1 MTKDELKYELFRL
14 KTISKN
20 NRKEILWKL
29 ISFYIL
35 TVIISLGLFF
45 VEYNDLTF
53 KDLIISNII
62 IMTLFL
68 IIFIL
73 FSTLNYIEF
82 ASMSNRIEN
91 NYYGGLMIYLDK
103 NIAVITQNVEAP
115 VAVDE
120 ILDTI
125 ALDTAYKIHVIAYSA
140 NGAINK
146 DNENTLYDL
155 LNLLSE
161 CNTYNRPI
169 YVHISKYCILHSK
182 KFTSIADNIT
192 YLKEKKT
199 HLYRFGNIVLKKC
212 NKKYY
217 KRIPLD
223 SIK

>member
-20 NRKEILWKL
+20 NRKEVLWKL

-35 TVIISLGLFF
+35 TVIISLWLFF

-125 ALDTAYKIHVIAYSA
+125 ALDTAYKIHIIAYSS
-140 NGAINK
+140 NGVINK
-146 DNENTLYDL
+146 DNENNLYDL

-169 YVHISKYCILHSK
+169 YVHISKYCTIDSK

-192 YLKEKKT
+192 YLKEQKT

-212 NKKYY
+212 KKYY
-217 KRIPLD
+217 KRVPLD

>member
-20 NRKEILWKL
+20 NRKEVLWKL

-35 TVIISLGLFF
+35 TVIISLELFF

-73 FSTLNYIEF
+73 FSILNYIEF

-91 NYYGGLMIYLDK
+91 DYYGGLMIYLDK

-169 YVHISKYCILHSK
+169 YVHISKYCILDSK

>member
-20 NRKEILWKL
+20 NRKEVLWKL

-35 TVIISLGLFF
+35 TVIISLLLFF

-91 NYYGGLMIYLDK
+91 DYYGGLMIYLDK

-125 ALDTAYKIHVIAYSA
+125 ALDTAYKVHVIAYSA
-140 NGAINK
+140 KGVINK

-155 LNLLSE
+155 LNLLTE

-169 YVHISKYCILHSK
+169 YVHISKYCTIDSK

-192 YLKEKKT
+192 YLKEQKT

-212 NKKYY
+212 KKYY
-217 KRIPLD
+217 KRVPLD

>member
-1 MTKDELKYELFRL
+1 MTDDELKYELFRL
-14 KTISKN
+14 KTRSKI

-29 ISFYIL
+29 LSFYIL
-35 TVIISLGLFF
+35 SVIISLELFF
-45 VEYNDLTF
+45 VEYNDLTL
-53 KDLIISNII
+53 KDLIITNII
-62 IMTLFL
+62 IMMLFL
-68 IIFIL
+68 VIFIL
-73 FSTLNYIEF
+73 FCTLNYIKF
-82 ASMSNRIEN
+82 VIISNRIEN
-91 NYYGGLMIYLDK
+91 NYYGGTMIYLDK

-115 VAVDE
+115 VAVDD

-125 ALDTAYKIHVIAYSA
+125 ALDTAYKVHVIAYSA

-169 YVHISKYCILHSK
+169 YVHISKYCILDSK

-217 KRIPLD
+217 KRISLD

>member
-1 MTKDELKYELFRL
+1 MTKDELKYEIFKL
-14 KTISKN
+14 
-20 NRKEILWKL
+20 KEIFIDDMNNFLCIL
-29 ISFYIL
+29 ASYYIFS
-35 TVIISLGLFF
+35 IIIAIGLYFF
-45 VEYNDLTF
+45 KYNEYG
-53 KDLIISNII
+53 IGNII
-62 IMTLFL
+62 ISILVIFLIFL

-73 FSTLNYIEF
+73 FCILNFVKYMTIL
-82 ASMSNRIEN
+82 NKIKN
-91 NYYGGLMIYLDK
+91 DYYGGTMIYLDK

-115 VAVDE
+115 VAVDD

-125 ALDTAYKIHVIAYSA
+125 ALDTAYKVHVIAYSA

-146 DNENTLYDL
+146 YNENTLYDL

-169 YVHISKYCILHSK
+169 YVHISKYCILDSK

>member
-1 MTKDELKYELFRL
+1 MTNDELKYELFRL
-14 KTISKN
+14 KIRSKI

-29 ISFYIL
+29 FSFYIL
-35 TVIISLGLFF
+35 SVIISLELFF
-45 VEYNDLTF
+45 VEYNDLTL
-53 KDLIISNII
+53 KDLIITNII
-62 IMTLFL
+62 IMILFL
-68 IIFIL
+68 VIFIL
-73 FSTLNYIEF
+73 FCTLNYIKF
-82 ASMSNRIEN
+82 VSISNRIEN

-155 LNLLSE
+155 LTLLSE

-169 YVHISKYCILHSK
+169 YVHISKYCILDSK

>member
-20 NRKEILWKL
+20 NRKEVLWKL

-35 TVIISLGLFF
+35 TVIISLWLFF

-115 VAVDE
+115 VAVDD

-125 ALDTAYKIHVIAYSA
+125 ALDTAYKVHVIAYSA

-169 YVHISKYCILHSK
+169 YVHISKYCILDSK

>member
-1 MTKDELKYELFRL
+1 MRYDELKYEIFKL
-14 KTISKN
+14 KRIFIDDMN
-20 NRKEILWKL
+20 NFLCILA
-29 ISFYIL
+29 SYYIFS
-35 TVIISLGLFF
+35 VIIAIGLYFIK
-45 VEYNDLTF
+45 Y
-53 KDLIISNII
+53 KSYGIRNII
-62 IMTLFL
+62 IALVVIFLIFL
-68 IIFIL
+68 IILVLFYIVSYIRYMTIL
-73 FSTLNYIEF
+73 SKIKSDF
-82 ASMSNRIEN
+82 
-91 NYYGGLMIYLDK
+91 YGGTMIYLDK
-103 NIAVITQNVEAP
+103 NIAVITHNVEAQVP
-115 VAVDE
+115 VDK

-125 ALDTAYKIHVIAYSA
+125 ALDTAYKVHIIAYSS
-140 NGAINK
+140 NGSINK

-169 YVHISKYCILHSK
+169 YVHISKYCTIDSK

-192 YLKEKKT
+192 YLKEQKT

>member
-1 MTKDELKYELFRL
+1 MKYDELKYEIFKLKRIFRDDM
-14 KTISKN
+14 N
-20 NRKEILWKL
+20 NFVCILA
-29 ISFYIL
+29 SYYIFS
-35 TVIISLGLFF
+35 IIIAIALYFIK
-45 VEYNDLTF
+45 YNNYG
-53 KDLIISNII
+53 IRNII
-62 IMTLFL
+62 ISIIVIFLIFL

-73 FSTLNYIEF
+73 YCILNFIKYMAI
-82 ASMSNRIEN
+82 SNKIKN
-91 NYYGGLMIYLDK
+91 DYYGGTMIYLDK

-125 ALDTAYKIHVIAYSA
+125 ALDTVYKVHVIAYSA

-169 YVHISKYCILHSK
+169 YVHISKYCILDSK

>member
-20 NRKEILWKL
+20 NRKEVLWKL

-35 TVIISLGLFF
+35 TVIISLWLFF

-115 VAVDE
+115 VAVDD

-125 ALDTAYKIHVIAYSA
+125 ALDTAYKVHVIAYSA
-140 NGAINK
+140 NGVINK

-169 YVHISKYCILHSK
+169 YVHISKYCILDSK

>member
-1 MTKDELKYELFRL
+1 MTNDELKYELFRL
-14 KTISKN
+14 KIRSKI
-20 NRKEILWKL
+20 NRKEIQWQLF
-29 ISFYIL
+29 SFYIL
-35 TVIISLGLFF
+35 SVIILF
-45 VEYNDLTF
+45 VEHDDLTF
-53 KDLIISNII
+53 KDLIIANII
-62 IMTLFL
+62 IMMLFL
-68 IIFIL
+68 VIFIL
-73 FSTLNYIEF
+73 FCTLNYIKF
-82 ASMSNRIEN
+82 VIILNRIEN
-91 NYYGGLMIYLDK
+91 NYYGGTMIYLDK

-115 VAVDE
+115 VAVDD
-120 ILDTI
+120 ILDII
-125 ALDTAYKIHVIAYSA
+125 ALDTAYKVHVIAYSA

-155 LNLLSE
+155 LNLLTE

-169 YVHISKYCILHSK
+169 YVHISKYCILDSK

-223 SIK
+223 SVK

>member
-169 YVHISKYCILHSK
+169 YVHISKYCILDSK

>member
-20 NRKEILWKL
+20 NRKEVLWKL

-91 NYYGGLMIYLDK
+91 NYYGGTMIYLDK

-115 VAVDE
+115 VAVDD

-125 ALDTAYKIHVIAYSA
+125 ALDTAYKVHVIAYSA

-146 DNENTLYDL
+146 NNENTLYDL

-169 YVHISKYCILHSK
+169 YVHISKYCILDSK

>member
-20 NRKEILWKL
+20 NRKEVLWKL

-35 TVIISLGLFF
+35 TVIISLLLFF

-91 NYYGGLMIYLDK
+91 DYYGGTMIYLDK

-169 YVHISKYCILHSK
+169 YVHISKYCILDSK

>member
-20 NRKEILWKL
+20 NRKEVLWKL

-91 NYYGGLMIYLDK
+91 NYYGGTMIYLDK

-125 ALDTAYKIHVIAYSA
+125 ALDTAYKVHVIAYSA

-169 YVHISKYCILHSK
+169 YVHISKYCILDSK

>member
-1 MTKDELKYELFRL
+1 MKYDELKYEIFKL
-14 KTISKN
+14 
-20 NRKEILWKL
+20 KEIFIDDMNNFLCIL
-29 ISFYIL
+29 ASYYIFS
-35 TVIISLGLFF
+35 IIITIGLYFF
-45 VEYNDLTF
+45 KYNEYG
-53 KDLIISNII
+53 IGNII
-62 IMTLFL
+62 ISILVIFLVFL

-73 FSTLNYIEF
+73 FCILNFVKYMTIL
-82 ASMSNRIEN
+82 NKIKN
-91 NYYGGLMIYLDK
+91 DYYGGTMIYLDK

-115 VAVDE
+115 VAVDD

-125 ALDTAYKIHVIAYSA
+125 ALDTAYKVHVIAYST

-169 YVHISKYCILHSK
+169 YVHISKYCILDSK

>member
-115 VAVDE
+115 VAVDD

-125 ALDTAYKIHVIAYSA
+125 ALDTAYKVHVIAYSA

-169 YVHISKYCILHSK
+169 YVHISKYCILDSK

>member
-20 NRKEILWKL
+20 NRKEVLWKL

-35 TVIISLGLFF
+35 TVIISLELFF

-91 NYYGGLMIYLDK
+91 DYYGGLMIYLDK

-169 YVHISKYCILHSK
+169 YVHISKYCILDSK